1 MTSDRCAI
9 DGCHNP
15 PDTDALL
22 CEDCRAM
29 LDRGLA
35 ANRRYAALRPAQT
48 ARRAEPAFRLYQP
61 RSDAQIK
68 EG

>member
-15 PDTDALL
+15 ADTDGLL

-35 ANRRYAALRPAQT
+35 ANRRYADRPHKPATTSTPQT
-48 ARRAEPAFRLYQP
+48 PMRSILPGTTP
-61 RSDAQIK
+61 RSR
-68 EG
+68 